1 MVSRSLGGSCEVP
14 LAAYATWHDGALH
27 LRGIVATPDGQRV
40 LSARASAPA
49 PTVERAIALGSE
61 VASALEQQ
69 GAMDIVRALSTASG
83 PAAPGDG
90 ANSAADSGAAGTPVS
105 GD

>member
-1 MVSRSLGGSCEVP
+1 MVSRVLGGSCEVP

-40 LSARASAPA
+40 LSAQASAPA
-49 PTVERAIALGSE
+49 PTTERAIALGRE

-69 GAMDIVRALSTASG
+69 GAMDIVRALSTAS
-83 PAAPGDG
+83 AVDG
-90 ANSAADSGAAGTPVS
+90 AAASSGNGAADSAVS

>member
-1 MVSRSLGGSCEVP
+1 MVSRALGGSCEVP
-14 LAAYATWHDGALH
+14 LAAYASWHDGALH

-40 LSARASAPA
+40 LSAQASAPA
-49 PTVERAIALGSE
+49 PTVERALALGQE

-83 PAAPGDG
+83 PAAASRDD
-90 ANSAADSGAAGTPVS
+90 SAATGA
-105 GD
+105 